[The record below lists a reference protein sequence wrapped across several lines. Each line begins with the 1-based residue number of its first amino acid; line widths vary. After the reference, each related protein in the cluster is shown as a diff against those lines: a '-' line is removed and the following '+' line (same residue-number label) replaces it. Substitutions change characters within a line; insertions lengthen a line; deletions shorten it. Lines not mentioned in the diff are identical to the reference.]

1 MGNDL
6 QITKEGKLVLETE
19 LNTLIAKRGEVSRR
33 LAIARGYGDLS
44 ENAEYDDAKRDQQ
57 DLEKRIREINHILHN
72 AVIITHKKRDFVS
85 VGSIVQLIANQKTI
99 SYQIVGSVEANPAE
113 RKISDRSPIGQALIG
128 KKVGEE
134 VVITLPAGAKK
145 YKIKQIT

>member
-1 MGNDL
+1 MGNEL
-6 QITKEGKLVLETE
+6 QITKEGKVVLEKE
-19 LNTLIAKRGEVSRR
+19 LTSLIAKRGEVSRR

-57 DLEKRIREINHILHN
+57 DLEKRVREINRILHN

-134 VVITLPAGAKK
+134 VVITLPAGKKK

>member
-57 DLEKRIREINHILHN
+57 DLEKRVREINRILHN

-134 VVITLPAGAKK
+134 VVITLPAGKKK